1 MDISA
6 VTGEYNTGSCC
17 DLRKP
22 MRLTPCRKMRPS
34 SPALRAEPYC
44 FPNQTRKELH
54 FVWLNS
60 RESPRT
66 LSQGEKNTDVTSGTP
81 NSSVFPKSNWD
92 EASFPC
98 IGSIDIPRSTLYRTS
113 GLTTFMKLQ
122 RFPEKPVTRIEAYQ
136 FQYSNLRKV
145 TCNPYHL
152 GMRMIPSPRL
162 KR

>member
-1 MDISA
+1 MDIPT
-6 VTGEYNTGSCC
+6 VTGEYTTGSCC

-22 MRLTPCRKMRPS
+22 LRLTPWCEIRPA
-34 SPALRAEPYC
+34 SPALCAEQYC

-54 FVWLNS
+54 FVWLTS

-66 LSQGEKNTDVTSGTP
+66 LSQDEKNSHVTSGTP
-81 NSSVFPKSNWD
+81 KSSVYPKSNWD

-98 IGSIDIPRSTLYRTS
+98 IGSITIPRSTTYRTS
-113 GLTTFMKLQ
+113 GLTPFMKLQ

-152 GMRMIPSPRL
+152 RMRMIPSPRL